1 MVPVREDLPF
11 FFPTEKL
18 TVPEEVPL
26 APEVIVIQLALDF
39 AVHTHPVVA
48 VTVTVRV
55 APAGGIETSSGAAET
70 LPVWKFP
77 VML

>member
-1 MVPVREDLPF
+1 MAPVREDLPL

-18 TVPEEVPL
+18 TVPEEVP
-26 APEVIVIQLALDF
+26 EVIVIQLALDV
-39 AVHTHPVVA
+39 AVHPHPVVA
-48 VTVTVRV
+48 VTVTVLV

>member
-1 MVPVREDLPF
+1 MAPVREDLPL

-18 TVPEEVPL
+18 TVPEEVPEV
-26 APEVIVIQLALDF
+26 PEVIVIQLALDV
-39 AVHTHPVVA
+39 AVHPHPVVA
-48 VTVTVRV
+48 VTVTVLV